1 MKRGLFIT
9 VEGADG
15 SGKST
20 QIEFICE
27 YLERKNIDYIFTRE
41 PGETPISEKIRAI
54 ILDKDNSEM
63 DPVAEALL
71 YAASRAQHVN
81 QLIGPALERGKVVIC
96 DRFVDSSIAY
106 QGYGRG
112 LGELVSVIN
121 SYAIG
126 KYMPDITFLFE
137 LPVEVGLERLKGS
150 KDRMESQEFEFH
162 KAVSEGYEEI
172 KKNYKSRIIPID
184 AERSVSAVKDDIIS
198 HMDRIIGATYDL

>member
-41 PGETPISEKIRAI
+41 PGGTPISEKIRAI

-71 YAASRAQHVN
+71 YAASKAQHVN
-81 QLIGPALERGKVVIC
+81 QLIGLALERGKVVIC

-106 QGYGRG
+106 QGYGRS

-137 LPVEVGLERLKGS
+137 LQIVGEILHNYSKIRQLNLLVRVAWYRSGADVQSEREYLTS
-150 KDRMESQEFEFH
+150 YSDR
-162 KAVSEGYEEI
+162 
-172 KKNYKSRIIPID
+172 KS
-184 AERSVSAVKDDIIS
+184 VV
-198 HMDRIIGATYDL
+198 